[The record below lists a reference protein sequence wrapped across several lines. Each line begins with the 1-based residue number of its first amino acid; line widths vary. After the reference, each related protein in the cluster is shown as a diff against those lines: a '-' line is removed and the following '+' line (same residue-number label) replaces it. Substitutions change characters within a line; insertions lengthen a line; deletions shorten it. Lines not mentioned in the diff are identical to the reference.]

1 MREEHARMVR
11 VRHYLTVS
19 CLPKPE
25 ASPWMYIWYY
35 GTDTN
40 FLTVTS
46 LCRSSFCRLLERFS
60 LFYHIPTFR
69 AKGGRPVKMK
79 HHHQVLGL
87 LLAFYVG
94 SMGHK
99 TLCSNFGVPHS
110 TLSRV
115 LSKAEDAMRDALAG
129 FSPARI
135 VWPTLTRQKALA
147 RLVAAREPLLQFTW
161 GFIDGKNYRVQQPA
175 SAEIQNAHYN
185 GWLHA
190 VFVTGTLCF
199 SADGLIVWSKH
210 NCPGSWNDSDTSL
223 QFRSSLQFREK
234 LLDPVLNPDT
244 RYGVVADSAFPCGN
258 DLVGRIMTPLKGGDL
273 GRLVPSVRAVAQ
285 RKSSAITSIR
295 QAAEWGMGSV
305 EKVYHR
311 LVHPL
316 PFNIEKRKLRLD
328 NLFRLANYRVRAVQ
342 VSQIRTTFLH
352 GKEDNSKT
360 M

>member
-1 MREEHARMVR
+1 MNVALQDLKRRLHDEQMREEHARMVR

-110 TLSRV
+110 TLSVQELR
-115 LSKAEDAMRDALAG
+115 LC
-129 FSPARI
+129 
-135 VWPTLTRQKALA
+135 LT
-147 RLVAAREPLLQFTW
+147 
-161 GFIDGKNYRVQQPA
+161 A
-175 SAEIQNAHYN
+175 SASCRD
-185 GWLHA
+185 
-190 VFVTGTLCF
+190 F
-199 SADGLIVWSKH
+199 
-210 NCPGSWNDSDTSL
+210 
-223 QFRSSLQFREK
+223 
-234 LLDPVLNPDT
+234 
-244 RYGVVADSAFPCGN
+244 
-258 DLVGRIMTPLKGGDL
+258 
-273 GRLVPSVRAVAQ
+273 
-285 RKSSAITSIR
+285 
-295 QAAEWGMGSV
+295 
-305 EKVYHR
+305 
-311 LVHPL
+311 
-316 PFNIEKRKLRLD
+316 
-328 NLFRLANYRVRAVQ
+328 
-342 VSQIRTTFLH
+342 
-352 GKEDNSKT
+352 
-360 M
+360 